1 MYDIKKAIKSR
12 GYTLQYVAD
21 ELDIKLPSLSQQITD
36 NTMSIK
42 RLQEIAAIINCP
54 LTDLLQDSGAS
65 STLTLSCP
73 HCGKTIHLQ
82 VVEDATQD

>member
-54 LTDLLQDSGAS
+54 LTDLLADADDTSI
-65 STLTLSCP
+65 TLTCP

-82 VVEDATQD
+82 VKQD

>member
-54 LTDLLQDSGAS
+54 LTDLLADADDTSI
-65 STLTLSCP
+65 TLTCP
-73 HCGKTIHLQ
+73 HCKRTIHLQ
-82 VVEDATQD
+82 VINQD

>member
-42 RLQEIAAIINCP
+42 RLQEIAAILSCP
-54 LTDLLQDSGAS
+54 LTDLLADADDTSI
-65 STLTLSCP
+65 TLTCP
-73 HCGKTIHLQ
+73 HCKRTIHLQ
-82 VVEDATQD
+82 VINQD